1 MSHEYTNSYSK
12 QAANGQLVAVQG
24 TIKGFNQS
32 RAKGKKRSLSSE
44 KKLESVGLAA
54 YSAQR
59 SRVDQASYQ
68 NEDYTPLKTEKVP
81 SAGIAR
87 ISHDN
92 QSMSARSSR
101 IDNKRHTVQENRITN
116 TNMKTKGSGC
126 SSREDRSLSRD
137 KDENVILHDSGQHNS
152 SEAFKLSTTQFLE

>member
-12 QAANGQLVAVQG
+12 QAPNGQLVAVQG
-24 TIKGFNQS
+24 TMKGFNQS
-32 RAKGKKRSLSSE
+32 RTKGKKRSLSSE
-44 KKLESVGLAA
+44 KKLESMGLAA

-59 SRVDQASYQ
+59 SRVDQANYE

-92 QSMSARSSR
+92 
-101 IDNKRHTVQENRITN
+101 
-116 TNMKTKGSGC
+116 
-126 SSREDRSLSRD
+126 
-137 KDENVILHDSGQHNS
+137 
-152 SEAFKLSTTQFLE
+152 